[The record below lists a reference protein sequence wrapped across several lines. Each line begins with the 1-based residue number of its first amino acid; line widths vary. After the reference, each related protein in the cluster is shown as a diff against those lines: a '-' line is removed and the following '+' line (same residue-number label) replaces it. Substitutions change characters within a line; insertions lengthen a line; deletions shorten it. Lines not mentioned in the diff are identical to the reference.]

1 LPAPGGPSRVTRR
14 ARSQTSARSRCSM
27 ARPMSRV
34 DVPGIRVGSR
44 PGPASERP
52 VRGPWLQL
60 PWWIGRADR
69 GPSPGRAPPAA
80 SAGAQRPVQT
90 EVIEQP
96 AATLDVGVEGLGLE
110 AGSIESKHQQLPAS
124 LSIRLLCRQL
134 TGLGDQLGRPAMVE
148 LQGEQFL
155 PEPLDQLFEAARP
168 RSWPQAGRPG
178 RPAVGRATGR
188 VLR

>member
-1 LPAPGGPSRVTRR
+1 MIPDLGQVALFHGSTDEPGGR
-14 ARSQTSARSRCSM
+14 ARNPGWLKAWRRFRSDPYEARGCSCPGGLDGRIEDRVLGEHRLLHPPEPN
-27 ARPMSRV
+27 AR
-34 DVPGIRVGSR
+34 
-44 PGPASERP
+44 
-52 VRGPWLQL
+52 
-60 PWWIGRADR
+60 
-69 GPSPGRAPPAA
+69 
-80 SAGAQRPVQT
+80 VQA

-96 AATLDVGVEGLGLE
+96 AATLGVGVEGLGLE

-168 RSWPQAGRPG
+168 RSWPQAGLPG